1 MLVIKKLNKS
11 FKNNHVLKNI
21 SFNLE
26 KGEIGVILG
35 KSGAGKTTL
44 IRCLNGLEKFDSGEI
59 VIDNEVLN
67 NSNDIQSKKGRIGM
81 VFQNFNLFPHMTVLQ
96 NIIEAPI
103 SIFKIPND
111 EAIKKANE
119 LLTLVDLDNKGNF
132 YPFQLS
138 GGQQQRVAIARAC
151 ALMPKVLCFDEPTSA
166 LDKET
171 TQNIIKIMKKLKN
184 QGMTI
189 LIITHDIDFAKEVA
203 DKVININNGIIESTE
218 QVCWL
223 LNSKISNLNNFFDV
237 LK

>member
-44 IRCLNGLEKFDSGEI
+44 IRSLNGLEQFDSGEI

-218 QVCWL
+218 QVC
-223 LNSKISNLNNFFDV
+223 
-237 LK
+237 

>member
-203 DKVININNGIIESTE
+203 DKLININNGIIESTE
-218 QVCWL
+218 QVC
-223 LNSKISNLNNFFDV
+223 
-237 LK
+237 

>member
-44 IRCLNGLEKFDSGEI
+44 IRCLNGLEQFDSGEI
-59 VIDNEVLN
+59 VIDDEVLN

-103 SIFKIPND
+103 SIFKISND

-218 QVCWL
+218 QVC
-223 LNSKISNLNNFFDV
+223 
-237 LK
+237 

>member
-218 QVCWL
+218 QVC
-223 LNSKISNLNNFFDV
+223 
-237 LK
+237 

>member
-103 SIFKIPND
+103 SIFKISND

-218 QVCWL
+218 QVC
-223 LNSKISNLNNFFDV
+223 
-237 LK
+237 

>member
-44 IRCLNGLEKFDSGEI
+44 IRCLNGLEQFDSGEI

-189 LIITHDIDFAKEVA
+189 LIITHDIDFAKEVV

-218 QVCWL
+218 QVC
-223 LNSKISNLNNFFDV
+223 
-237 LK
+237 

>member
-1 MLVIKKLNKS
+1 MLVIKNLNKS

-59 VIDNEVLN
+59 AIDNEVLN

-218 QVCWL
+218 QVC
-223 LNSKISNLNNFFDV
+223 
-237 LK
+237 